1 VTVDLEAQVR
11 AELAAR
17 AADAGVLPVTGA
29 ALRESARRRRI
40 ARLRAGAVA
49 VAVVAVV
56 TVGAAVLRD
65 PSDDAAPAP
74 VEQPS
79 TTTTTAPTEPD
90 PAWLQVPL
98 SDDMVARVVT
108 AAGGDDS
115 TTPVVSAKVPGSD
128 RVVVL
133 LAGLPAADGSVWV
146 ASATLESDQPGAAAE
161 SGTSGQYPSYT
172 SLIALPARDGD
183 ANLLVVLTPSG
194 VGDTVEA
201 TSSVPGVSVR
211 RTSVFADDRLA
222 LVPIT
227 APESVTRV
235 RVLRQGRAVVDTIP
249 AGSLLG
255 PAVPRTLERVVTSSA
270 GPPSQPVQVRTDGS
284 TACRLTVGSWWDGP
298 AYITWNPFDSA
309 CAPVDGDFHL
319 LLAADR
325 RYSSVAGVAPS
336 GTSVVRLTW
345 RDGSATEL
353 PVAHDKVPAFIDSSG
368 RAPVRLVR
376 AEALDQRGQVLA
388 SAVP

>member
-1 VTVDLEAQVR
+1 VTVDLEARVR

-17 AADAGVLPVTGA
+17 AADAGALPVGGA
-29 ALRESARRRRI
+29 ALRETARRRRI

-49 VAVVAVV
+49 VGVVAVV
-56 TVGAAVLRD
+56 TVGAAVLRG
-65 PSDDAAPAP
+65 PVDDAAPAP

-79 TTTTTAPTEPD
+79 TTATTAPTEPD

-98 SDDMVARVVT
+98 TDDLVARVV
-108 AAGGDDS
+108 AAVGGDSS
-115 TTPVVSAKVPGSD
+115 TAPFVTARVPGSD

-133 LAGLPAADGSVWV
+133 LGGRRAADDSVWV
-146 ASATLESDQPGAAAE
+146 GTATLESDRPGAAAI
-161 SGTSGQYPSYT
+161 SGTSGQFPSYT

-183 ANLLVVLTPSG
+183 ASLLVVLTPSG

-201 TSSVPGVSVR
+201 TSSVPGERVR
-211 RTSVFADDRLA
+211 RTSVFAEDRLA

-235 RVLRQGRAVVDTIP
+235 RVLRQGRAIVDTIP

-298 AYITWNPFDSA
+298 AYVPWNPFDPA
-309 CAPVDGDFHL
+309 CAPVDGRLHL

-325 RYSSVAGVAPS
+325 RYSTVAGVAPS

-345 RDGSATEL
+345 RDGAAIEV
-353 PVAHDKVPAFIDSSG
+353 PVEHDQVPAFVDNSG
-368 RAPVRLVR
+368 RAPLLLVR
-376 AEALDQRGQVLA
+376 AEALDRQGRVLA
-388 SAVP
+388 SVVP